1 MKRTLHFLT
10 ATAVLPLLLA
20 ACSSAGQT
28 PLNLQEPLEAR
39 KINTSYAEDRIT
51 LHFDYGQSSLSG
63 DQAAYIERFV
73 RYYGSAKDSAFFIS
87 LLVAP
92 EDEEAGRL
100 PAHDPSVSGAI
111 TQINQELLRNGVR
124 ARVIREIDTNIE
136 PAHIHA
142 RAQKAII
149 DGSAGDPSAEGDPA
163 LAALAPNP
171 KDLMRTTKISVLVRE
186 YTAEAANCPK
196 TGHWDWR
203 TADAIGNGITLGCA
217 TSKNL
222 IAQIKDKSVL
232 ASGKPLD
239 DTYAPDAEITR
250 LRQVQNGS
258 FELGEG
264 VGTSTDGD
272 GN

>member
-1 MKRTLHFLT
+1 MKRTLHLLT
-10 ATAVLPLLLA
+10 VTAILPALLA
-20 ACSSAGQT
+20 ACTAGQT

-51 LHFDYGQSSLSG
+51 LHFAHGQSSLSG
-63 DQAAYIERFV
+63 DQVAYIERFL
-73 RYYGSAKDSAFFIS
+73 RYYVNAKDSAFFIS

-100 PAHDPSVSGAI
+100 PAHDASVSGAI
-111 TQINQELLRNGVR
+111 TQISQELLRNGVR
-124 ARVIREIDTNIE
+124 ARVIREIDTNIDT
-136 PAHIHA
+136 AHIHA

-171 KDLMRTTKISVLVRE
+171 KDLMRTTKISILVRE

-196 TGHWDWR
+196 TGHWDWK
-203 TADAIGNGITLGCA
+203 TAEPMNNGITLGCA

-222 IAQIKDKSVL
+222 IAQIKDKSTL

-239 DTYAPDAEITR
+239 DSYAPDAEITQ
-250 LRQVQNGS
+250 LRKVQNGS
-258 FELGEG
+258 FTFGDS
-264 VGTSTDGD
+264 VSTSTV
-272 GN
+272 NSTN